1 MSELQEKFNELLKK
15 GNLSYEFNVIGVLSE
30 KTLHKTIKN
39 LYEIDHQYQ
48 EIKIDNYFVDICK
61 GNNIIEV
68 QTKQFNKLREKISY
82 LLSLNKYKINIIYPV
97 FTQKMI
103 FYINDNNELS
113 NPKKSPK
120 KFRIP
125 EVFHELY
132 MIKQLLNHNDLKITL
147 LLFEIDEYREKTN
160 NRKGYICVDR
170 VPTKLVDE
178 IILNDN
184 HDFLKLLPNEI
195 EEVFTSKDISK
206 ITKTDIKYVNK
217 MLNVMKYLEIIELI
231 GKDGKKN
238 LYSVKK
244 G

>member
-103 FYINDNNELS
+103 LYINDNNELS

-217 MLNVMKYLEIIELI
+217 MVNVMKYLEIIELI